1 MDIKKIITEELAH
14 IVLESITKNFTR
26 AIETY
31 KKIQLNQQD
40 LRKAFVNEKDP
51 KKKEKL
57 KQGLIKMHSQVVKA
71 EKEFNKA
78 LQTEPV
84 EDDLTEKKNKGL
96 WANIHAKRKRGE
108 KPAHKNSKAHKSA
121 VKAAKAI
128 NKNESV
134 NEASDQQ
141 RLTHLRKFGIAPN
154 NQPQNAAYIK
164 QVSKPGK
171 FFVDWKDAFKL
182 GDVAL
187 EFVNNGK
194 FDIID
199 LKTMKRTG
207 KQLDVKKGQ
216 LGNLRTTYGVRVN
229 ESVNEDVFKTF
240 QADDSAFKLH
250 TATNTEN
257 RKSVKARKTDKTFDD
272 GVPVLKYIAR
282 ASKKDSPL
290 PKGKFKIIE
299 DNKHGWWYYLN
310 KGTWYGIQQKDYGTP
325 PFEY

>member
-40 LRKAFVNEKDP
+40 LRKAFVGEKDP
-51 KKKEKL
+51 VKKEKL
-57 KQGLIKMHSQVVKA
+57 KQGLIKMHAKVVKA

-128 NKNESV
+128 NKE
-134 NEASDQQ
+134 
-141 RLTHLRKFGIAPN
+141 
-154 NQPQNAAYIK
+154 
-164 QVSKPGK
+164 GK
-171 FFVDWKDAFKL
+171 L
-182 GDVAL
+182 H
-187 EFVNNGK
+187 
-194 FDIID
+194 
-199 LKTMKRTG
+199 
-207 KQLDVKKGQ
+207 
-216 LGNLRTTYGVRVN
+216 
-229 ESVNEDVFKTF
+229 EDVFKSF
-240 QADDSAFKLH
+240 LSDDSAFKLH
-250 TATNTEN
+250 MATNTEK
-257 RKSVKARKTDKTFDD
+257 RKSVKARKTDKTWDD

-290 PKGKFKIIE
+290 PKDKFKIIE
-299 DNKHGWWYYLN
+299 DNKHGWWYYQV
-310 KGTWYGIQQKDYGTP
+310 GSTWYGIQQKDYGTP

>member
-1 MDIKKIITEELAH
+1 MKKERLQEIITEELVG
-14 IVLESITKNFTR
+14 VLVESITKNFTR

-40 LRKAFVNEKDP
+40 LRKAFVSEKDP

-57 KQGLIKMHSQVVKA
+57 KQGLIKMHAQVVKA

-121 VKAAKAI
+121 VKAAKKI
-128 NKNESV
+128 NKEG
-134 NEASDQQ
+134 
-141 RLTHLRKFGIAPN
+141 L
-154 NQPQNAAYIK
+154 
-164 QVSKPGK
+164 
-171 FFVDWKDAFKL
+171 
-182 GDVAL
+182 
-187 EFVNNGK
+187 
-194 FDIID
+194 
-199 LKTMKRTG
+199 
-207 KQLDVKKGQ
+207 
-216 LGNLRTTYGVRVN
+216 
-229 ESVNEDVFKTF
+229 NEDVFKSF
-240 QADDSAFKLH
+240 LSDDPAFKLH
-250 TATNTEN
+250 TATNTDN

-299 DNKHGWWYYLN
+299 DNKYGWWYYQVG
-310 KGTWYGIQQKDYGTP
+310 KAWYGIQQKDYGTP